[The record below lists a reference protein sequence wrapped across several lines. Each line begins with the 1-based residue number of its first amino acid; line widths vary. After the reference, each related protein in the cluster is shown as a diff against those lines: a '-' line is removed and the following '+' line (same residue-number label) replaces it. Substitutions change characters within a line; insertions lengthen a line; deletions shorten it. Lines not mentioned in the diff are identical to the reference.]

1 MDASRVPDGT
11 SSSALPRFPEGFLW
25 GVSTSAHQI
34 EGAVDEDGRGRSVWD
49 GFAAEAGRI
58 KDGSDARVATDHYH
72 RYREDVALIKEL
84 GAGAYRFSV
93 AWPRVMPDGGPRV
106 NAAGLDFYDRL
117 VDELCAA
124 GVRPVP
130 TLFHWDTPQ
139 AVEAAGGWL
148 ERDTARRFA
157 AYADA
162 VAARLGDRVD
172 RWITLNEPAELTLL
186 GYGLGQ
192 HAPGRQLGF
201 EALPAAH
208 HQLLGHGLAVQALRA
223 RGAGNIGIANS
234 HGPTWAASESAADQ
248 EAAGLYDLLLNR
260 LFAEP
265 VLLGRYPEEEL
276 TAALLSGA
284 DLDDD
289 LRIIGEP
296 LDWYGVNYYQP
307 TKVGAPE
314 AAGGGPTAFAGIE
327 LPPGLPF
334 APRAIEGYPLTDFG
348 WPVVPAALTEL
359 LTGFRDRYGER
370 LPPVVI
376 TENGCSYEGVEDR
389 ERIIF
394 LDAHIRAVHDA
405 VTAGVDVR
413 GYFVWSLLDNFEWAE
428 GYARR
433 FGLVHVDY
441 GTLART
447 PKASYHWLRDALRA
461 QR

>member
-1 MDASRVPDGT
+1 MDASHVPDGT

-223 RGAGNIGIANS
+223 RGADNIGIANS

-284 DLDDD
+284 YLDDD

-307 TKVGAPE
+307 TKVGA
-314 AAGGGPTAFAGIE
+314 AGGGPAAFAGIE

-389 ERIIF
+389 ERIAF